1 MECVPLTDIT
11 AKSCANAFMLHWVS
25 RFGAPETI
33 TTDRGRQFLSHLWSE
48 MCEYLGAQMSPTCS
62 FRPES
67 NGMVERMHRTL
78 KTALRCQENPTDWY
92 SKLGFVLG
100 MRSAVKEDLGCST
113 AELTFGTPLRILGE
127 FFVSER
133 ETIAATEYGRQLS
146 CFMKTLRP
154 CASREPCK
162 RDYFVEE
169 KLFSCSHV
177 FVRNDAAKTSLDRTY
192 TGPYRVLQRNDISL

>member
-1 MECVPLTDIT
+1 
-11 AKSCANAFMLHWVS
+11 
-25 RFGAPETI
+25 
-33 TTDRGRQFLSHLWSE
+33 
-48 MCEYLGAQMSPTCS
+48 MSPTCS

-92 SKLGFVLG
+92 SKLGFVLLG

-113 AELTFGTPLRILGE
+113 AELTFGTPLRIPGE
-127 FFVSER
+127 IFVSER
-133 ETIAATEYGRQLS
+133 ETIPATEHGRQLS

-154 CASREPCK
+154 CAPREPCK
-162 RDYFVEE
+162 RDYFVEQ
-169 KLFSCSHV
+169 KLFSCFHV

-192 TGPYRVLQRNDISL
+192 TGPYRVLHRNDKYFTSEMGANRCNNVTINRLKACSLLMHLRDLPQDPTRQDKTVEE